1 MVLHLHSTRMPSGR
15 SLQLAQ
21 AINKVA
27 KSSRSQHIADEL
39 FAGKHP
45 AGREVVLNVTNENG
59 LEELKAL
66 CSQYGIAV
74 NTDGGESSTGTSE
87 L

>member
-1 MVLHLHSTRMPSGR
+1 MVLHLHSTRIPSGR

-21 AINKVA
+21 AINKVT
-27 KSSRSQHIADEL
+27 KSSRSQHVADEL

-45 AGREVVLNVTNENG
+45 EGKEVELNVSDESG

-66 CSQYGIAV
+66 CTQYGIAV
-74 NTDGGESSTGTSE
+74 NTENGDRES
-87 L
+87 